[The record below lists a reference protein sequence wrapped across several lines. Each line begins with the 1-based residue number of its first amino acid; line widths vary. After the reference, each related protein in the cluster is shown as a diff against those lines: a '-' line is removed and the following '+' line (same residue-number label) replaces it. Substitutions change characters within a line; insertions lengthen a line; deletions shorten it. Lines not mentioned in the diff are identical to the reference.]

1 MTTGVS
7 MSLIQLAIV
16 VLLLKRRRSFSS
28 VCGVVVQLA
37 GGLIGAASLP
47 DWHFEY
53 LLQGETL
60 FEIGFG
66 LCLIQWTYA
75 VLVRREDVVNAS

>member
-1 MTTGVS
+1 V
-7 MSLIQLAIV
+7 
-16 VLLLKRRRSFSS
+16 
-28 VCGVVVQLA
+28 
-37 GGLIGAASLP
+37 AASLP

-66 LCLIQWTYA
+66 LCLTSGPTPF
-75 VLVRREDVVNAS
+75 LVRREDVVNAKLANQFPLVATHH

>member
-16 VLLLKRRRSFSS
+16 VLLLSGDEVFSS

-37 GGLIGAASLP
+37 V
-47 DWHFEY
+47 D
-53 LLQGETL
+53 
-60 FEIGFG
+60 
-66 LCLIQWTYA
+66 
-75 VLVRREDVVNAS
+75 